1 MKKRIIAILTA
12 ASVTF
17 APTVSV
23 LANSKPTLTKE
34 RQYVIVTE
42 DKEVLQKLILLS
54 KNGVNTVL

>member
-42 DKEVLQKLILLS
+42 DKEVYERGIC
-54 KNGVNTVL
+54 VRR